1 MKIQLNKAYKVLPT
15 RYKRYESHYQIPAS
29 RCLIVPLKELGN
41 EVSCDIRWEDDNGE
55 LHLISQKIF
64 VADNLVPL
72 NGMLESKLYELWQ
85 QYYPT
90 NVTN

>member
-1 MKIQLNKAYKVLPT
+1 MKIQLNKPYKILPT
-15 RYKRYESHYQIPAS
+15 RYKRYESHYQIPAL
-29 RCLIVPLKELGN
+29 RCLVVPLKELGE
-41 EVSCDIRWEDDNGE
+41 EVSCDVRWEDDNGE

-64 VADNLVPL
+64 VSDNLVPL

-85 QYYPT
+85 QYYPE